1 MNIMKQF
8 FSCTKPYVIPA
19 YYDNLRNYKYKS
31 ADASITYKYVISPL
45 CNHLVKL
52 FPEWVAP
59 NVITVSG
66 FFLNALYFS
75 VTSYYTKFKGGHVPL
90 WACIFS
96 AFCYLI
102 YQILDNIDG
111 KQARRTNSSSALGL
125 LVDHGTD
132 SCTTFFITCGL
143 GAIFGLNSIN
153 QYILLWIMI
162 IVPFYLNNWE
172 QYVTGQLSL
181 PCINGINEGT
191 ILLFILEIV
200 FGIMG
205 QDFFIE
211 HEITINDRSYQL
223 NTLITFCFFCSG
235 ILFGLVSVFKVI
247 FSDYDKKCSALIDIL
262 PFFYFFAGFFP
273 IVYLTD
279 STIVSDYPQLLIV
292 TFGFYFAKMLG
303 LLQLSHLTKARFNP
317 YNVTFILPNL
327 CFIIHS
333 IIYFFVKE
341 KRILFISIDD
351 LILFFL
357 AFNFLS
363 WLHFAYFCSK
373 ELCIILGIYRFSL
386 KKREDEKVHLKESDE
401 GNDANEPTEGNEK
414 KESNDPNEERITI
427 KSNTSEV
434 EP

>member
-1 MNIMKQF
+1 MNIMKHI
-8 FSCTKPYVIPA
+8 FSCTKPYVSPA
-19 YYDNLRNYKYKS
+19 YYDNLRNYQYKS
-31 ADASITYKYVISPL
+31 ADSSITYKYVISPM

-75 VTSYYTKFKGGHVPL
+75 VTAYYSKLKGGEIPL

-143 GAIFGLNSIN
+143 GAIFGLESMN

-172 QYVTGQLSL
+172 QYITGQLAL

-191 ILLFILEIV
+191 ILIFILEIF

-205 QDFFIE
+205 QNFFIE
-211 HEITINDRSYQL
+211 NQITIFENSYQL

-235 ILFGLVSVFKVI
+235 IFFGLISVFKVI
-247 FSDYDKKCSALIDIL
+247 FSDYENKVNALVDIF
-262 PFFYFFAGFFP
+262 PFIYFLLGFFA

-279 STIVSDYPQLLIV
+279 SKIVEEYPQLLIV

-303 LLQLSHLTKARFNP
+303 LLQLSHLTKQRYNP
-317 YNVTFILPNL
+317 YNITFILPNL

-333 IIYFFVKE
+333 IIYYFVKE
-341 KRILFISIDD
+341 EKILFISIDY
-351 LILFFL
+351 LIYFFL

-363 WLHFAYFCSK
+363 WLHFVYFCSK

-386 KKREDEKVHLKESDE
+386 KKRTDEKTKLKES
-401 GNDANEPTEGNEK
+401 NET
-414 KESNDPNEERITI
+414 NEEGRDTI
-427 KSNTSEV
+427 VTNSSEV
-434 EP
+434 ES

>member
-1 MNIMKQF
+1 MKIMKQL

-66 FFLNALYFS
+66 FFLNVLYFS
-75 VTSYYTKFKGGHVPL
+75 VTSYYSKFKGGYVPL

-143 GAIFGLNSIN
+143 GAIFGLNSMN

-162 IVPFYLNNWE
+162 IAPFYLNNWE

-191 ILLFILEIV
+191 ILLFIMEIF

-211 HEITINDRSYQL
+211 HEITIGNRSYQL
-223 NTLITFCFFCSG
+223 NTLVTFGFFCSG
-235 ILFGLVSVFKVI
+235 ILFGLVSVFKVLL
-247 FSDYDKKCSALIDIL
+247 SDYEKKCSALIDIL
-262 PFFYFFAGFFP
+262 PFFYFFSGFFP
-273 IVYLTD
+273 IVYLTK
-279 STIVSDYPQLLIV
+279 STIVSDYPQLLII

-303 LLQLSHLTKARFNP
+303 ILQLSHLTKARFNP
-317 YNVTFILPNL
+317 YNITFLLPNL

-333 IIYFFVKE
+333 TLAYFLDE
-341 KRILFISIDD
+341 KAILFITIDH
-351 LILFFL
+351 LILFFM

-386 KKREDEKVHLKESDE
+386 KKRADEKVQLKESE
-401 GNDANEPTEGNEK
+401 EANEEEGNER
-414 KESNDPNEERITI
+414 KETNEPNEERITTVT
-427 KSNTSEV
+427 NTSELDS
-434 EP
+434 

>member
-1 MNIMKQF
+1 MKNF

-31 ADASITYKYVISPL
+31 ADYSITYRYVISPL

-52 FPEWVAP
+52 FPKWVAP
-59 NVITVSG
+59 NLITVSG
-66 FFLNALYFS
+66 FFLNVLYFS
-75 VTSYYTKFKGGHVPL
+75 VTSYYSKLKGGEIPL

-143 GAIFGLNSIN
+143 GSIFGLNSMN

-172 QYVTGQLSL
+172 QYITGQMSL
-181 PCINGINEGT
+181 PIINGINEGT
-191 ILLFILEIV
+191 ILIFILEIF

-205 QDFFIE
+205 QSFFIE
-211 HEITINDRSYQL
+211 NVITIRDKSYQL
-223 NTLITFCFFCSG
+223 NTFITFCFFCSG
-235 ILFGLVSVFKVI
+235 ILFGLLSVFKVLL
-247 FSDYDKKCSALIDIL
+247 SNNEKKLIALIDIF
-262 PFFYFFAGFFP
+262 PFIYFLLGFFS
-273 IVYLTD
+273 IVYLTN
-279 STIVSDYPQLLIV
+279 SIIVLDYPQLLIV

-317 YNVTFILPNL
+317 YNITFILPNL
-327 CFIIHS
+327 CFVLHS
-333 IIYFFVKE
+333 IITYFVKE
-341 KRILFISIDD
+341 DRILYINIDH
-351 LILFFL
+351 LIYFFL
-357 AFNFLS
+357 VFNFLS
-363 WLHFAYFCSK
+363 WLHFVYFCSK
-373 ELCIILGIYRFSL
+373 ELCIILDIYRFSL
-386 KKREDEKVHLKESDE
+386 KKRSDEKKQLKDSEV
-401 GNDANEPTEGNEK
+401 N
-414 KESNDPNEERITI
+414 ESNENHVTI
-427 KSNTSEV
+427 VTNSSEL
-434 EP
+434 ES